1 MGKTKYLNLLD
12 EARQRIA
19 ADRIKMPMNDWE
31 NGYNTALVFA
41 MSVIDGIVA
50 KEQDSGLC
58 PTGCEFCRAFDFTSA
73 STDVSHGYAHIV
85 NALGPTSYPRHQQF
99 NYCPVCGKSRYEE
112 GTNGR

>member
-1 MGKTKYLNLLD
+1 MGKAKYLNLLD

-50 KEQDSGLC
+50 REQGCDLFQKEEASG
-58 PTGCEFCRAFDFTSA
+58 R
-73 STDVSHGYAHIV
+73 
-85 NALGPTSYPRHQQF
+85 
-99 NYCPVCGKSRYEE
+99 
-112 GTNGR
+112 